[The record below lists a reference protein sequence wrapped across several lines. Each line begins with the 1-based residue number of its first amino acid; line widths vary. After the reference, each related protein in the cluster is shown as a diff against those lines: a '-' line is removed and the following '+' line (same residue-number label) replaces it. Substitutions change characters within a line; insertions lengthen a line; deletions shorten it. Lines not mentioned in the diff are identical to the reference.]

1 MTHANF
7 STYAKILWTHSTH
20 AIHAKNS
27 TYAKFF
33 RHSPP
38 MPPTPKFRS
47 MSLFYFEPCQNFM
60 NPRRP
65 LTQAT
70 TLPTLPCNLEV
81 SMACFAKEEKIGKS
95 FNEILE
101 GLENEESVKMLS
113 KKRYVIKKV
122 SIVFLFI
129 FISFKFFFL
138 LHSSMNINNN
148 VYPAA
153 RGSTHG
159 YGKRKRSC
167 LFKNK

>member
-1 MTHANF
+1 MPRFYGLTRLTSPTPKIRPTPNFLDTHHPCHPPQNF
-7 STYAKILWTHSTH
+7 DPCHYFILNHAKTLWTHSVH
-20 AIHAKNS
+20 W
-27 TYAKFF
+27 
-33 RHSPP
+33 
-38 MPPTPKFRS
+38 PT
-47 MSLFYFEPCQNFM
+47 Q
-60 NPRRP
+60 PRYPRY
-65 LTQAT
+65 
-70 TLPTLPCNLEV
+70 PCNLEV

-159 YGKRKRSC
+159 YGKSKRSC